1 MPRRIFAVVS
11 DEDFYAFRKRAEDE
25 CRGLTGKSESAMG
38 KALAALAHG
47 FAYYDE
53 ANTVKY
59 LGVFAKVSPPSD
71 QHLGDIE
78 KNI

>member
-1 MPRRIFAVVS
+1 
-11 DEDFYAFRKRAEDE
+11 
-25 CRGLTGKSESAMG
+25 LTGKSESAMG